1 MDIREALYDYLTAD
15 ATLEALHDGR
25 VFPVIRQQ
33 STDGAALVYR
43 LTKGVDGQVL
53 SGDSTEREYTF
64 EIVAWGRDFTEC
76 IALGNRLKVLF
87 HGTYQYVMGG
97 AGGISIDESNKVTEY
112 DGDRITDS
120 FADAGEV
127 AITYVFEFRWVA

>member
-33 STDGAALVYR
+33 STEGAALVYR
-43 LTKGVDGQVL
+43 LTKGVDGLVL
-53 SGDSTEREYTF
+53 DGDSGEREYTF

-76 IALGNRLKVLF
+76 IALGDRLKAMF
-87 HGTYQYVMGG
+87 HGAGPYTMGG
-97 AGGISIDESNKVTEY
+97 VGGITIDESNKVTEY
-112 DGDRITDS
+112 DGDRVTDS

-127 AITYVFEFRWVA
+127 AITYVFELRWNV